1 MKYKQT
7 IIAISVHAEGVNP
20 IFGEGVTHVRLNDEA
35 GGYFIELQ
43 QSDDTSENGVV
54 KFDPAEWDE
63 LNAAVKSL
71 LNNALVE
78 DKYAGVVG

>member
-20 IFGEGVTHVRLNDEA
+20 IFGEGVTHVQLNDEA
-35 GGYFIELQ
+35 GGYFIELRQ
-43 QSDDTSENGVV
+43 CDDTSENGVV

-63 LNAAVKSL
+63 LNAAVKTL
-71 LNNALVE
+71 LDGALVH
-78 DKYAGVVG
+78 

>member
-71 LNNALVE
+71 LDSVSIETNSTGIVM
-78 DKYAGVVG
+78 